1 MNRRVSLLPICECR
15 ARLNAAILVAE
26 RARPYEAGGFASETW
41 LLWATF
47 KSVAKYRVGFS
58 AVMPSHIP
66 LAVGEPAGR
75 ATGCAG
81 DRNFKG
87 IGL

>member
-1 MNRRVSLLPICECR
+1 VPRFC
-15 ARLNAAILVAE
+15 AAILVAE
-26 RARPYEAGGFASETW
+26 RARPYEAGGFASETR
-41 LLWATF
+41 LLWASF
-47 KSVAKYRVGFS
+47 KSAAEYRDAFS
-58 AVMPSHIP
+58 AAMPWRIP

-75 ATGCAG
+75 ATGGAG